1 MNAQKESAVGDLVTA
16 AQLDIAKNQV
26 IQMLTLPSPIMEESR
41 ADLVVKPD
49 GTVTWG
55 AAQAVQPFGNILQV
69 VEITGD
75 QIYKALDQQ
84 YDEKELY
91 FLQMAG
97 IKYTYTKPADATEEN
112 PYKVVK
118 AYKADGTEIDRNK
131 TYKAIINDFLY
142 GGGDGFSVF
151 RDTKL
156 ISAINPDTEVFINT
170 SKM

>member
-1 MNAQKESAVGDLVTA
+1 
-16 AQLDIAKNQV
+16 
-26 IQMLTLPSPIMEESR
+26 MLTLPLQIMGNPCRSCCQT
-41 ADLVVKPD
+41 D

-55 AAQAVQPFGNILQV
+55 QRQAVQPFGNILQV

-131 TYKAIINDFLY
+131 TYKAIINDFFVWGWRWL
-142 GGGDGFSVF
+142 SVF

-156 ISAINPDTEVFINT
+156 IGAINQSGYRSLYPVHPRFG
-170 SKM
+170 

>member
-1 MNAQKESAVGDLVTA
+1 M
-16 AQLDIAKNQV
+16 
-26 IQMLTLPSPIMEESR
+26 
-41 ADLVVKPD
+41 
-49 GTVTWG
+49 
-55 AAQAVQPFGNILQV
+55 QPFGNILQV

-131 TYKAIINDFLY
+131 TYKVIHQRLLVWWRRWLLSLPRYKIDRC
-142 GGGDGFSVF
+142 D
-151 RDTKL
+151 
-156 ISAINPDTEVFINT
+156 
-170 SKM
+170 